1 MGLAFIAGRRGTE
14 GGSHP
19 GPELSAPWYIRI
31 AKRGSGGELKL
42 TKLQN
47 LGVWCWSLWA
57 DAVTTAVVTKM
68 SPHEPQ
74 RSQSQLRWKELPHN
88 KSESLKT
95 LLSYHDFLRFRG
107 SPYSEVG
114 AKARY

>member
-19 GPELSAPWYIRI
+19 GPELSALWYIRI
-31 AKRGSGGELKL
+31 AKRGSDDELKL

-47 LGVWCWSLWA
+47 SGVWCWSLWP
-57 DAVTTAVVTKM
+57 DAMATAVVTKM
-68 SPHEPQ
+68 SPHEPHW
-74 RSQSQLRWKELPHN
+74 SQSQLSWKELPHD

-95 LLSYHDFLRFRG
+95 FLSYHYFLHFRG
-107 SPYSEVG
+107 FPYSEVG